1 MKNFKKLSALLIALF
16 MILSLV
22 LPVFAADYPAAE
34 ADESIEWWY
43 DESTG
48 ELSHGDAGYQ
58 FQLVPGYH
66 IQILIWQG
74 DEEFPPNA
82 QVLYS
87 ENFAQGFAAEDRVV
101 AGDILISTIK
111 ANM

>member
-48 ELSHGDAGYQ
+48 ELSHGDAVYTEY
-58 FQLVPGYH
+58 FMSPGFW
-66 IQILIWQG
+66 II
-74 DEEFPPNA
+74 
-82 QVLYS
+82 
-87 ENFAQGFAAEDRVV
+87 AES
-101 AGDILISTIK
+101 L
-111 ANM
+111 